1 MSHLSCRGLAAAID
15 GRTIVSGV
23 DLTVPRGSMLAVVG
37 RNGSGKST
45 LIRALV
51 GLRRPVAG
59 SVHVDGADLTT
70 LPARQR
76 ATR

>member
-1 MSHLSCRGLAAAID
+1 MSHLTCRGLAAAID

-51 GLRRPVAG
+51 GLREPAAPASPPATTASNEDPV
-59 SVHVDGADLTT
+59 T
-70 LPARQR
+70 
-76 ATR
+76 